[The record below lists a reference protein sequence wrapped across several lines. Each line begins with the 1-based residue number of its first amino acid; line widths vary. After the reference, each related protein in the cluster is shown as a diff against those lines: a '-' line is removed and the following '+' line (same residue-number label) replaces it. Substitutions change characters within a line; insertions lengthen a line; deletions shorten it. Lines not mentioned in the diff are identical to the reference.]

1 MILVPRLLSARRSS
15 AALVLAALT
24 FVMGLSV
31 GASVGPVTAS
41 RSDPVAAP
49 VTPVVPAEP
58 IPTWRAAHSAEV
70 LRVLDGDT
78 FEARVHLWPGL
89 NITTRVR
96 LRGIDAPE
104 LNARCMDERIKA
116 EAARDALR
124 AMLDRGEVG
133 IMRVSLDKYGGRVLA
148 DASAFSIP
156 DVAASLLNTGHVRR
170 YSGARRETWCLK
182 PRGRLDSSASR

>member
-1 MILVPRLLSARRSS
+1 MSNT
-15 AALVLAALT
+15 ALVLAALT
-24 FVMGLSV
+24 FALGLGVGSSV
-31 GASVGPVTAS
+31 APVTAS

-49 VTPVVPAEP
+49 PLPGVPTEP
-58 IPTWRAAHSAEV
+58 ISTLRAAHSAEV

-89 NITTRVR
+89 NVTTRVR

-124 AMLDRGEVG
+124 SMLDRGEVG
-133 IMRVSLDKYGGRVLA
+133 IMRVALDKYGGRVLA
-148 DASAFSIP
+148 DARHTRSRTLRHRCSTLATC
-156 DVAASLLNTGHVRR
+156 AATTAHA
-170 YSGARRETWCLK
+170 ARRGAETQSQS
-182 PRGRLDSSASR
+182 GF

>member
-1 MILVPRLLSARRSS
+1 MNRIVILAPRLLSASFS
-15 AALVLAALT
+15 NATMALAALT
-24 FVMGLSV
+24 FVLGLGI
-31 GASVGPVTAS
+31 GASIGPVTAS
-41 RSDPVAAP
+41 RNESAAAP
-49 VTPVVPAEP
+49 PTPAAPAEP
-58 IPTWRAAHSAEV
+58 VSTLRAAHPAEV

-104 LNARCMDERIKA
+104 LNARCMEERIKA
-116 EAARDALR
+116 EAARDALKM
-124 AMLDRGEVG
+124 MLDRGEVG
-133 IMRVSLDKYGGRVLA
+133 IMRVSLDKYGGRVLT

-170 YSGARRETWCLK
+170 YNGGRRETWC
-182 PRGRLDSSASR
+182 

>member
-1 MILVPRLLSARRSS
+1 MILVSRLLSARWSS
-15 AALVLAALT
+15 APLVLAALT

-170 YSGARRETWCLK
+170 YSGARRETWC
-182 PRGRLDSSASR
+182 